1 MIKNIYNLL
10 ELKLKRKL
18 WILLLLTLA
27 STAFELLSVGL
38 IIPAISFLVE
48 SDISEKYP
56 QLIPILNFFGNPS
69 QKYIVSFGMVFL
81 AFIYLLKSSFLTYLI
96 FWQNRFANEFQVRT
110 AERLFTKYIKHSV
123 SVSLRSI
130 SKTFSLLLF
139 LNFVTN
145 SSILYKG
152 VFQFNRTKIIKK
164 NYLYL

>member
-1 MIKNIYNLL
+1 M
-10 ELKLKRKL
+10 
-18 WILLLLTLA
+18 A

-81 AFIYLLKSSFLTYLI
+81 AFIYLLKSSFLTYFI

-110 AERLFTKYIKHSV
+110 AERLFTKYIKQPY
-123 SVSLRSI
+123 
-130 SKTFSLLLF
+130 TFHLQ
-139 LNFVTN
+139 NN
-145 SSILYKG
+145 
-152 VFQFNRTKIIKK
+152 
-164 NYLYL
+164 